1 MTAMR
6 RLQNFLSG
14 KTSAMLDRP
23 EQRLAIYITD
33 VNKQI
38 RNLERS
44 VARATAGKR
53 RLQKQIDA
61 LRSKSTECE
70 TRILTALDGGR
81 ENLAK
86 AFLEKQELC
95 DAEIA
100 SLESAWNAQNETT
113 GQLVESLKL
122 SKTRREEA
130 QEKHDLLV
138 AEHKWAETRKKLRAR
153 ALKVATPAL
162 IAQLEN
168 KIRSVEAEAEAQLLL
183 NAEALDAQIEA
194 GLQAIDARR
203 RGDAPLEQ
211 FKSRLAE
218 RRLDGDDTE
227 KSDATLDRLK
237 AKLAQRKAAAAHRD
251 GDTER
256 IENLKQALNS

>member
-38 RNLERS
+38 RNLERG
-44 VARATAGKR
+44 VARATADKK
-53 RLQKQIDA
+53 RLQKQIEG
-61 LRSKSTECE
+61 LRSKSADCE
-70 TRILTALDGGR
+70 HRILAALERGN
-81 ENLAK
+81 ESLAK

-95 DAEIA
+95 DAEVA
-100 SLESAWNAQNETT
+100 SLESAWKAQNETIS
-113 GQLVESLKL
+113 QLVESLKV
-122 SKTRREEA
+122 SKARREEA
-130 QEKHDLLV
+130 QQKHDLLV
-138 AEHKWAETRKKLRAR
+138 AEHKWAETREKMRAR
-153 ALKVATPAL
+153 ALKVAAPAL
-162 IAQLEN
+162 MAQLEG

-237 AKLAQRKAAAAHRD
+237 AKLAQRKAAAA
-251 GDTER
+251 
-256 IENLKQALNS
+256 A